1 MKLLFAILIF
11 ASVNVQAKTVKI
23 DLSRVSVSQAI
34 SSVYDQLDGGN
45 YVLDPLLVADDRMVT
60 FRFANEQVRLKPF
73 LKQLLSSFGYS
84 LETVE
89 KTDFIK
95 KNTTGEG
102 AQDVFVYMPKNR
114 SVAYLTRNLAPLFVG
129 SFANQRSVSS
139 NQKSKGDA
147 PEGSATALLDQ
158 TSDTLIFSGS
168 LLEHEKLKK
177 LLSQVDIASSSIEVR
192 GAIIEVSS
200 SQTDTSA
207 LSIIAKALD
216 GKFEF
221 NVGAPQSG
229 SLLSFRSP
237 DFSLILNS
245 LATNSDFK
253 MISKPFVSVE
263 SGETARLTVGD
274 EVPTLGSITYS
285 ENGDPIQSVEY
296 RSSGVI
302 FQITPTV
309 FDDTISINLD
319 QELSSFRPTI
329 TGVNASPTLSKRSLS
344 TSVTLKQDQVVVIG
358 GLTDSQLN
366 KSEGRS
372 FFSFL
377 TSADKT
383 SRSSELVLVLTAR
396 KI

>member
-1 MKLLFAILIF
+1 MLCISTA
-11 ASVNVQAKTVKI
+11 AHAKTVKI

-45 YVLDPLLVADDRMVT
+45 YVLDPTLVSDIREVT
-60 FRFANEQVRLKPF
+60 FRYENEKTRLKPF

-95 KNTTGEG
+95 KNTSGEG
-102 AQDVFVYMPKNR
+102 SQDVFVYKPKNR
-114 SVAYLTRNLAPLFVG
+114 SVAYLTRNLSPLFTG
-129 SFANQRSVSS
+129 SFANQRSIGT
-139 NQKSKGDA
+139 NQKGKGDA
-147 PEGSATALLDQ
+147 PEGSATALLEQ
-158 TSDTLIFSGS
+158 SSDMLIFSGS

-177 LLSQVDIASSSIEVR
+177 LLGQVDTSTSSIEVR
-192 GAIIEVSS
+192 GALIEVTS
-200 SQTDTSA
+200 SQSDVSA
-207 LSIIAKALD
+207 LSMIAKALD
-216 GKFEF
+216 GKFEL
-221 NVGAPQSG
+221 NIGAPQQG

-263 SGETARLTVGD
+263 SGETATLTVGD

-302 FQITPTV
+302 FQITPTI
-309 FDDTISINLD
+309 FDDTISINLE
-319 QELSSFRPTI
+319 QELSSFRSTQ
-329 TGVNASPTLSKRSLS
+329 TGVNASPTLSKRSLKS
-344 TSVTLKQDQVVVIG
+344 TVTLRQDEVVVVG

-366 KSEGRS
+366 SSEGRS

-377 TSADKT
+377 TSSDK
-383 SRSSELVLVLTAR
+383 SKKSSELVLVLSAR
-396 KI
+396 KIQ